1 MTWKMLSLAA
11 AATVAAIGA
20 ASLPQAAHAE
30 PHSYLLMCNGGGN
43 MRAMIGASGTIQLDF
58 AAGRAA
64 GAPGAGECT
73 WVDRAF
79 RPGEPTVLA
88 MRHNRSGAEY
98 LMRGMLDDGRFFV
111 HAYNDRSG
119 HMIVTRTGP

>member
-1 MTWKMLSLAA
+1 
-11 AATVAAIGA
+11 
-20 ASLPQAAHAE
+20 
-30 PHSYLLMCNGGGN
+30 MCNGGGN

-88 MRHNRSGAEY
+88 MRHNRAGAEY
-98 LMRGMLDDGRFFV
+98 LMRGMLDNGRFFV

>member
-43 MRAMIGASGTIQLDF
+43 MRAMIGSSGTIQLDF

-73 WVDRAF
+73 WVDRTF

-88 MRHNRSGAEY
+88 MRNNRAGAEY
-98 LMRGMLDDGRFFV
+98 LLRGMLEDGRFFV